1 MAEATTTRPRSA
13 RASSRPRYVQRF
25 TLTER
30 LLHWVHA
37 SAFLV
42 LLGSGLIL
50 YIPALSTTFADR
62 PLIKDV
68 HFYTAV
74 SWAGAMIL
82 IALLGNR
89 RAVARTIR
97 EVDLFDRDDR
107 RFLAGRV
114 HAPQGRFNAGQK
126 MNVIVTA
133 AFATLFFI
141 SGMILWLGERNTNIR
156 LGGTIYLHDA
166 LMYLSAVI
174 VIGHLYLALVNRST
188 RHSLRGMVL
197 GSVRE
202 DWARA
207 HHAKWLP
214 PTPPA
219 AVATPSQTH
228 APSPRN
234 PAQSPPPNPADT
246 TNEATS
252 VRADRPATGEP
263 QPSSNPEA
271 EATGHADCTQG

>member
-1 MAEATTTRPRSA
+1 MADATTTPRRGA

-37 SAFLV
+37 SAFFV

-74 SWAGAMIL
+74 SWVGAMIL
-82 IALLGNR
+82 VALLGNR

-107 RFLAGRV
+107 RFLAGGV

-126 MNVIVTA
+126 VNVIVTA

-141 SGMILWLGERNTNIR
+141 SGMILWLGERNTDIR

-166 LMYLSAVI
+166 LMYLSVVI
-174 VIGHLYLALVNRST
+174 VIGHLYLALINRNT
-188 RHSLRGMVL
+188 RHALHGITL

-214 PTPPA
+214 
-219 AVATPSQTH
+219 ATPTAAAATPLNDH
-228 APSPRN
+228 I
-234 PAQSPPPNPADT
+234 PALADLHRISR
-246 TNEATS
+246 ATDS
-252 VRADRPATGEP
+252 RPEGEL
-263 QPSSNPEA
+263 
-271 EATGHADCTQG
+271 